1 MRWKTQWKQLLVL
14 VAVLTVLGIL
24 EADQEL
30 KPFADAVYTT
40 VQEKVETP
48 KIQWMANGNEVML
61 VNACQTYSFVA
72 FSFVLRNRHRFAFIR
87 KMMETKYNLLKKT
100 MKCYL

>member
-40 VQEKVETP
+40 VQEKVET
-48 KIQWMANGNEVML
+48 
-61 VNACQTYSFVA
+61 
-72 FSFVLRNRHRFAFIR
+72 
-87 KMMETKYNLLKKT
+87 
-100 MKCYL
+100 